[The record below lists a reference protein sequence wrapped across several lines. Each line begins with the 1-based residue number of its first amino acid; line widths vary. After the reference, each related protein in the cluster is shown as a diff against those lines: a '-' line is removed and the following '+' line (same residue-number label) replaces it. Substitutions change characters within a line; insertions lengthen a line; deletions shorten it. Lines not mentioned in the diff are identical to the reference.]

1 MPLTTELDMSLL
13 DKLRTRDLIDQ
24 RFSQL
29 FETVPLL
36 PRDDIEVRGNNLQ
49 LENSIKNL
57 KELLAKKESDKKK
70 LLDILNVKNRDAER
84 LNDELI
90 SSTIENNILQERL
103 ALLQKEYDTLIERWL
118 RKAQIEA
125 DTMNSKLT

>member
-1 MPLTTELDMSLL
+1 MSLL